1 MRIPDIIIA
10 IDGYSSTGKSSFAK
24 SIASTFGFTY
34 LDSGALYRAITLWA
48 MESGLVSADGRVDE
62 EALAGTLSGVDVYF
76 EQSAA
81 GTATILNGR
90 NVEERIRSL
99 EVSGLV
105 SAVSVIPS
113 VRNYVD
119 AFLREYG
126 RTGRIVMDGRDIGT
140 AVFPSAQLKIFM
152 VADDRVRAQ
161 RRYDELYAKG
171 ETPSFDEVLQ
181 NLKERDYIDSHRK
194 MNPLSR
200 AEDAFVL
207 DNSHLSME
215 EELSWV
221 KGLIQGRFGILD

>member
-221 KGLIQGRFGILD
+221 RGLIQGRFGILD